1 MTIFVTFADME
12 IFYSNSISQQRITL
26 SETESHH
33 CLKVLRHKVGDEIFV
48 SGGDGNLY
56 RCEIEEITPKSCFLK
71 IISVEGGVGGHPY
84 FLHIAVAPTKNIDR
98 IEWFMEKATEMGI
111 DKITPLLCKHSERKV
126 FKKERG
132 DKVILSAAKQS
143 LKTALPLLDELTSFT
158 DFISYTKEFDG
169 KKYICFCDREAVGS
183 DGSVHKRIPLTE
195 AVDEKSLFLI
205 GPEGDFSREEVL
217 LAIDSGFIPVSL
229 GESRLRT
236 ETAALLCVSA
246 TYFSFIG

>member
-1 MTIFVTFADME
+1 MPIFVTME
-12 IFYSNSISQQRITL
+12 IFYSNKITETTVEL
-26 SETESHH
+26 EESESVH
-33 CLKVLRHKVGDEIFV
+33 CVRVLRHKVGDNIKV

-56 RCEIEEITPKSCFLK
+56 DCEIEEITSKTTRLR
-71 IISVEGGVGGHPY
+71 INSVVVPEYVRPY

-98 IEWFMEKATEMGI
+98 VEWFMEKATEMGI
-111 DKITPLLCKHSERKV
+111 DRITPLLCKHSERKV

-143 LKTALPLLDELTSFT
+143 LKYDLPQLDELTPVS
-158 DFISYTKEFDG
+158 DFIKSSQSFDG
-169 KKYICFCDREAVGS
+169 NKYICFCDREAVGS
-183 DGSVHKRIPLTE
+183 DGTVYKRISLSE
-195 AVDEKSLFLI
+195 AISQKSIFLI

-217 LAIDSGFIPVSL
+217 LAIDNGFRPVSL

-246 TYFSFIG
+246 TYFSFI